1 MCDFPPPYSIRVSA
15 RAKNV
20 IIKLIP
26 DKGLEV
32 VLPKGVSKREVPK
45 FLERKR
51 EWILSAISH
60 LEGKGFSLSPPKLV
74 LPESIFFAANETEIF
89 IHRVRTRKVGLHV
102 RKNVDKLMLSGTDWT
117 EQEDIAALTEFVRTQ
132 ARSFLSA
139 EITDLSKELGMNFKK
154 LFIRSQRKRWGSC
167 SSKGNINLNM
177 KLMFLPYSLVRYV
190 IIHELCHTVHLNHS
204 LKYWQLVKQVEPDFQ
219 LLEKELGK
227 ASLLVPDWINL

>member
-32 VLPKGVSKREVPK
+32 VLPKGVKKTEVPK

-60 LEGKGFSLSPPKLV
+60 LEGKGFSLSPPELV
-74 LPESIFFAANETEIF
+74 LPESILFSATETEIF
-89 IHRVRTRKVGLHV
+89 IHRVRTRKQGLRV
-102 RKNVDKLMLSGTDWT
+102 RKNVDKLILSGADWS
-117 EQEDIAALTEFVRTQ
+117 EQEDLAALTEFVRAQ
-132 ARSFLSA
+132 ARTFLSV
-139 EITDLSKELGMNFKK
+139 EIKELAKELGMNFKK

-219 LLEKELGK
+219 LLEQELSS
-227 ASLLVPDWINL
+227 ASSFVPDWINF